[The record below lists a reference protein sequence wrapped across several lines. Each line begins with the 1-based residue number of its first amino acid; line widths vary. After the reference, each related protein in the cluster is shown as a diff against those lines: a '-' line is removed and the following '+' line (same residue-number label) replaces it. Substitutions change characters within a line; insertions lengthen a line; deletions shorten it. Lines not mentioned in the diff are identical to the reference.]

1 MKTSPHANKRE
12 ILARVRRGE
21 LDTRQAA
28 ALLRQL
34 HLDAVSDTAG
44 TSDSEHT
51 TVWYHAGW
59 AASAAGPKAAGATGA
74 LVLVLRPGASE
85 GPDPQGQF
93 VVPADAPVSW
103 PRVWRSVS
111 GTLPAD
117 ARVVLDTREALGPAA
132 LDAAFALLRAIIED
146 RSRQTISVVV
156 LTAGTAHSE
165 TADAL
170 GALCQIASQEDRRI
184 RAVSVHVSGVPEATA
199 PGTPLAR
206 AFAELAL
213 PTPGTAQVRYDRHG
227 RAIRTLTP
235 LPDTG
240 GDARGPWRERG
251 VYLITGGAGGIG
263 AHMAELL
270 ARRYAARLVLLGRSA
285 ITPPIRRVLERVR
298 EVGGEAVY
306 VQADVTDRG
315 AAERAL
321 ARAHEKFGP
330 LTGVLH
336 AAGVNEDAYLVNK
349 DPRSVHRVLA
359 PKVTGAAVLDEVT
372 AAEPLEMFVL
382 FSSVAAYIGGP
393 GQSDYAAANRSLGA
407 LAAARA
413 EAVARGIRRGT
424 TVSLSLPLIAG
435 GGMDLDERDK
445 RAARDLHG
453 MAAMAPDTLLDTL
466 GTALVSERPEVFVMH
481 GDAARIRMSV
491 ERHLSDRPSTSERA
505 AVPNSH
511 GGPGD
516 GIATA
521 AETYLLSLVSEI
533 IRLPAGRLRPDQELS
548 TVGVDSVLIKK
559 ISTLLEDR
567 LGPLPATLLFDYRTV
582 GELSRYLVAEHTAAL
597 RDLLVPQALQA
608 ADPAQAVRPQR
619 DSGKHRA
626 PIPAQKEGDG
636 PGPDSD
642 EPIAIIG
649 VAGRYPGGRDLD
661 TYWETLR
668 DGKDAI
674 TEVPADRW
682 DHTRY
687 YAPGERTGGKTYSK
701 WGGFIE
707 DADRFDTL
715 YFNISPR
722 DAERADPTERVFLE
736 VAWSALEN
744 AGYSRRLL
752 HQRTRRGD
760 EHALGV
766 FVGVTATS
774 YKLIGAEE
782 WGKNN
787 PITALSMDFSAA
799 NRLSY
804 LLDAH
809 GPSLVVD
816 TACSSSL
823 TALHLAV
830 ESLRRG
836 ECVMAIS
843 GGAHIQT
850 HPIKYGVLADMRL
863 LSTDGRCRAFGAGGD
878 GFVPSEGAGALVLK
892 PLSAALADGDHV
904 HGVIRATS
912 VNHGGR
918 TNGYTVPSP
927 RAHASVISAALR
939 RAGVSADTIGYVEA
953 HGTGTALGDP
963 IEVEGLRR
971 AFAEHTDRTGYCAIG
986 SAKSNIGHAESA
998 AGVAGVTKVLL
1009 QFAHG
1014 QLAPSLHSAEVNPK
1028 VDFSHSPFVL
1038 QRELGPWERLEPYTP
1053 RRAAVSSFGAGG
1065 SNGHVILE
1073 EAPKA
1078 PLSGPV
1084 AEDGAEWL
1092 IVLSAKT
1099 DERLREV
1106 VHRLHH
1112 HLGARPDTCVA
1123 DVACTLATGRDE
1135 LESRLAVAARTVSEL
1150 RDRLRA
1156 FLDTGSAEALVTGH
1170 TELAGPAPATP
1181 ERTRDLLAA
1190 RDWSALARIW
1200 VDGGAVDW
1208 THAFPGARRIP
1219 LPAYP
1224 FAGDRH
1230 WVATTPPLGTEG
1242 MAPYGVDGPLE
1253 RMVPTLDGL
1262 AYETEFTH
1270 HDQVVRDHVVAGR
1283 ALLAGVVHLRMA
1295 IAAAERLEQGRVR
1308 AITDVR
1314 WRTPLE
1320 IAETG
1325 TTVRVA
1331 LTGSDQGLEYTI
1343 NTAAEGTLELHS
1355 TGTVHLGADPTTPP
1369 SALDLEA
1376 LRARGT
1382 DHHEGGDFYTNAEH
1396 GGLVYGP
1403 LFRRL
1408 ASVRSSA
1415 GGEVVGELTDPP
1427 TSGAPAWAEEAG
1439 ALDGALHALH
1449 GVLPPASPDEPPLL
1463 PASVARVELHGRL
1476 GDARHVHVRLRSH
1489 DPERGTARADVTLAD
1504 EHGVPIAVFHDLRVA
1519 RPAATTGADVRHL
1532 RTAWQVLETTPAPAQ
1547 HTGHTLILT
1556 TDRDFGLGQALAARY
1571 DSVRLL
1577 RLDAPDVDEQVE
1589 RAVRHLPA
1597 DSLIHFLAGVDD
1609 RIYSAH
1615 DLAHLDTSL
1624 DQGCLALFRLAK
1636 LLADRRPEGLRLSVV
1651 TSDSQQID
1659 ECAPARNPY
1668 AAAIIGLAKS
1678 LARELPFA
1686 EVSCLD
1692 LDRRALAR
1700 GGAELPRIAEAVH
1713 TEPPAFPV
1721 QEVALRG
1728 GVRLGKTLRGL
1739 TLAEPSDEELPFRR
1753 GGTYLL
1759 VGGAGGLGRAVARH
1773 LARQYAA
1780 RLVLI
1785 GRRPLD
1791 QLPDTLLSEL
1801 REAGGEAV
1809 YEQADIADR
1818 EAAQALV
1825 TRVRQRFG
1833 PIHGAVHAAFTLADS
1848 LLTRMDEPTF
1858 RRALHAK
1865 AHGTVVL
1872 AEALTGEPL
1881 DFLALFSSAVS
1892 HRANAGQANYSA
1904 ASTFQDT
1911 YAHHLSARTHLPV
1924 KLFNWGLWGHSGSVA
1939 TEDYRRRVARLGVAG
1954 LTDEE
1959 GVAAF
1964 LRVMGSPLV
1973 QATVLKTTG
1982 DDQGLEGVTDAA
1994 PDTLEAPGDGL
2005 AVRAAAAGAAAV
2017 RDAATLPSGYLD
2029 RLDDL
2034 ARRETLAALRGMGLP
2049 RTAVTA
2055 RTPDQLATD
2064 LGVAAG
2070 QRRLFDALLD
2080 AVHRAGLVRE
2090 DGGRLSFPVDPYERT
2105 GPMELR
2111 ERLVDDHPFCAPT
2124 VELIAD
2130 CAAALPDVLT
2140 GRRRGLEVLF
2150 PGGSQDRLA
2159 ALYHG
2164 DPRAKHFNEMCT
2176 AAVVRRVTELRRG
2189 DADREI
2195 TVLEIGAGTGGT
2207 TRPLLTA
2214 LRECGD
2220 RPPAYVCTDISPTLV
2235 RQAAERFGPD
2245 HPEATFRTL
2254 DIAAAPA
2261 SQGYAEQRYD
2271 IVVAANVLHATGDL
2285 RATLHHVAALMRPG
2299 ALLAINESTAVLDA
2313 VTLVFGLTEG
2323 WWLYEDGHLRL
2334 PHSPL
2339 LGAEDWRAV
2348 LAAEGLRDVRTL
2360 AATRGDGAHA
2370 DQSLVLAERGNVRF
2384 GGAGA
2389 PDSSAPKPRP
2399 EPAVP
2404 ETGKTRTDG
2413 GEGAQAWLVERL
2425 RTRFAMSLKLAE
2437 SELDATTPL
2446 LTYGVDSLVVMDVTD
2461 SLERDLGWRVTFDE
2475 ALDGK
2480 TLTEVA
2486 DLLLGMGVP
2495 LPEEA
2500 AGPTAASAAPHE
2512 RPRSDETEAVDA
2524 EPVGEERTPADTP
2537 AGVPI
2542 AVIGVAGRYP
2552 GASDL
2557 REFWDNLLEGH
2568 RSIREIPADRWNET
2582 ELSGL
2587 DGSGHGGH
2595 RWGGFLD
2602 DVDHFD
2608 SLLFRISP
2616 REAAIMDPQERL
2628 LLETAW
2634 TALEDAA
2641 VTRTRLEDA
2650 AVRAAGAGVGVFA
2663 GAMHTPYQS
2672 VVAERWGRGE
2682 RPRGSSSTWALANRI
2697 SHCFGFSGPSIAVN
2711 SACSSSLTALHLAC
2725 EAIRRGECGAALVG
2739 GVNLILHPSHH
2750 ADLAAAKMLSGDG
2763 RVRVFDEDGDG
2774 MVTGEGVGVV
2784 VLKPLPEALRTGDR
2798 VHAVIT
2804 GSSVNHNA
2812 GDSTYTTPDA
2822 DAQAVLLRTALR
2834 RAGLRPDDVQY
2845 VEAAA
2850 TGSPLG
2856 DSVEAQ
2862 ALERVFDGRPTER
2875 GPVYVGTLKPN
2886 VGHLEAA
2893 SGMAQFAKVLLQ
2905 LKAGRI
2911 APTMDITEPLPV
2923 FSVDGSALRVVAEPV
2938 PWPGGGT
2945 VRCAA
2950 VSSFGAGGAN
2960 AQLIV
2965 QAPPEQPERPA
2976 PEGPQLVTLSAR
2988 RPQELRR
2995 LSARLRDFLRG
3006 PGSEENLADIAHTL
3020 RVGREPLRERV
3031 VFVAHDVPELVDAL
3045 GAVAD
3050 GDSPPER
3057 GFGALPEPWA
3067 QLAVR
3072 WAEGGDVDWR
3082 EQDSGGRVIS
3092 LPGYP
3097 FAPERHW
3104 IAEPASLPVTGA
3116 NTTPPAPATTVSAAT
3131 TEHDRDTVYETVV
3144 AAIGSVLGL
3153 PAEEVGLDE
3162 HLSDF
3167 GFDSIS
3173 LTELAGMLSDELA
3186 ISVLPPELYAHTDV
3200 ASLVAALAA
3209 RLPAPKRSA
3218 QTVAAAPA
3226 AGSVA
3231 EEPIAIVGM
3240 AGRFPGSP
3248 DLDAYWENL
3257 AAGRDLIEEIPA
3269 DRFDWRDIYGDPR
3282 EDPERVPSR
3291 WGGFLSG
3298 IDGFDPE
3305 FFRIS
3310 PREARTMDPQ
3320 HRLFLHAVWQAIED
3334 AGHDPTS
3341 LEGTRTGVFVGV
3353 GSTEYAQMLIER
3365 GVEIDGQ
3372 AATGNAHSVLAN
3384 RVSFL
3389 LGLHGPSEPLDTA
3402 CSSSLTAIHRAVQAI
3417 RAGEC
3422 DAALA
3427 GGVNALLSP
3436 TGFLA
3441 FGKSGMLSPD
3451 GRCKTFDHRADGYV
3465 RGEGVAA
3472 ILLKPLSR
3480 AQADGDHVYALVRGT
3495 AVNHGGRANS
3505 LTAPNPQA
3513 QTDVIVRA
3521 HRAAGVSADT
3531 ITYVEA
3537 HGTGTALGDPIE
3549 VNGLVDAFRA
3559 LGSGGRTGYCALGS
3573 VKTNVGHL
3581 ETAAGVAGLIKV
3593 VKALQHRQLPP
3604 SLHMERV
3611 NPLIDLT
3618 DAPFYLLDESRPWS
3632 RLSDGNGGEVPRRA
3646 GISSFGFGGVNAH
3659 VMVEEYQPDEPS
3671 GPMADERSEGP
3682 HLFVLSARTEERLR
3696 RYATAL
3702 ADSLE
3707 RTPRRPADV
3716 AHTLRVGRPA
3726 LDERLAVIAHGIP
3739 ELVERLRAYADGF
3752 GRREPD
3758 LVCPLQQLA
3767 VRWVRRKETDWS
3779 DLDAVPGRRVPLPT
3793 YPFEED
3799 RYWLPEP
3806 AAADPFTRPKQ
3817 TTATV
3822 AVPPEAVPAVR
3833 PEPVSTVPG
3842 PAPAPVYQRQSN
3854 DTGRE
3859 TPAME
3864 TVVDTTGLAWQLREL
3879 VAQGVGLTPEEIDP
3893 AKDFAVYGIDSIV
3906 ALRIMQRVQAKYGD
3920 EIPMAAIFEYASL
3933 DRLVEHIAA
3942 LNPSLAV
3949 ASSAPHEA
3957 LLVAEAGPATV
3968 TRPEPRSQ
3976 AHHRPQ
3982 PQSRPQARVIP
3993 FVADTTGVPVYCL
4006 PGDTGELSWLTHMR
4020 AALAGDGA
4028 VLGIEPPGFGTGRAP
4043 LTSATELAEA
4053 AADAIVGDRPGSPCR
4068 IAGQGIGGVI
4078 AFEVA
4083 RCLADRGHQV
4093 DELLLIGAPEPGA
4106 RVPRGLGALTGVF
4119 GTLWGAHRRLG
4130 PDVTGDGTADG
4141 DFADAARV
4149 LTAHA
4154 HPPMSEAALTEWLRE
4169 AHTHRT
4175 ALAEAVSA
4183 HEPRPLAGPTP
4194 ITVVRA
4200 LVAGEPATG
4209 DWQRWL
4215 VQVPRTIDLPSR
4227 PDYLTS
4233 AGAAVDLSGL
4243 HRSKDQRPQSS
4254 RRFITSVNQAGDKQ
4268 RSYWMHHMYGDV
4280 SYSLYLSR
4288 FLGPDYPL
4296 MGVEQVDVD
4305 SNLHRFDTF
4314 QEMCAEY
4321 AAAVRADHPGGPVT
4335 LAGSSFGGVVAYEVA
4350 RQLLHQGERIRSLIV
4365 ADGIMPTTPAWAGVD
4380 WSSLTDEQ
4388 SESLPLMMLGNSYC
4402 HRWHIPELIDLQ
4414 ALLGKE
4420 DDEQL
4425 RLIARHVVDKATAK
4439 LSYDHILLL
4448 LRRTNEAFNQNVR
4461 LLTEY
4466 VPQPLPEPVDVT
4478 FFHATQGFVG
4488 EQNTSGLPAMR
4499 RLGEDRTN
4507 GFGQFIGKPI
4517 RVHDVDADHFTI
4529 VHDQGLRTMARLMT
4543 PALGGPAVPETGD
4556 LI

>member
-1 MKTSPHANKRE
+1 M
-12 ILARVRRGE
+12 RRGD

-34 HLDAVSDTAG
+34 YSGPAGDTAG
-44 TSDSEHT
+44 TSDAKHS
-51 TVWYHAGW
+51 TVWYDAGW
-59 AASAAGPKAAGATGA
+59 KASSAVPEATGDTNV
-74 LVLVLRPGASE
+74 LVLVLRPGTFE
-85 GPDPQGQF
+85 GLDDQGRF
-93 VVPADAPVSW
+93 VVRADAPGTW
-103 PRVWRSVS
+103 PRAWHSAS
-111 GTLPAD
+111 GMLPAD
-117 ARVVLDTREALGPAA
+117 ARVVLDGREASGPVV
-132 LDAAFALLRAIIED
+132 LDAAFALMRAVIED
-146 RSRQTISVVV
+146 RSSRAIAFVM
-156 LTAGTAHSE
+156 LTAGPAHSE

-170 GALCQIASQEDRRI
+170 GALCQIAAREDRRI
-184 RAVSVHVSGVPEATA
+184 RAVSVHVSEALEETA
-199 PGTPLAR
+199 PCTPLDR
-206 AFAELAL
+206 AVAELAL
-213 PTPGTAQVRYDRHG
+213 PTPGSAQVRYDGHG

-235 LPDTG
+235 LPDTD

-263 AHMAELL
+263 AHVAELL

-285 ITPPIRRVLERVR
+285 TTPSIRRLLERVR
-298 EVGGEAVY
+298 EMGGEAVY

-315 AAERAL
+315 GAERAL
-321 ARAHEKFGP
+321 ARAHESFGS

-349 DPRSVHRVLA
+349 DPRAIHRVLA

-393 GQSDYAAANRSLGA
+393 GQSDYAAANRALGA
-407 LAAARA
+407 FAASRT

-424 TVSLSLPLIAG
+424 TVSLALPLIAG

-445 RAARDLHG
+445 RAAHDLHG
-453 MAAMAPDTLLDTL
+453 MAAMAPVTLLDTL

-481 GDAARIRMSV
+481 GDAPRIRMSI
-491 ERHLSDRPSTSERA
+491 ERHLSDRPSAPEPA
-505 AVPNSH
+505 AVPDSR
-511 GGPGD
+511 GPGD
-516 GIATA
+516 GIASS
-521 AETYLLSLVSEI
+521 AESYLLSLVSEV

-567 LGPLPATLLFDYRTV
+567 LGPLPATLLFEYRTV
-582 GELSRYLVAEHTAAL
+582 GELSRYLATEHTAAV
-597 RDLLVPQALQA
+597 RDLLAPQALQGA
-608 ADPAQAVRPQR
+608 APVRAVRPQR
-619 DSGKHRA
+619 DVEKYRA
-626 PIPAQKEGDG
+626 PAPAQKADGG
-636 PGPDSD
+636 PGLGSD

-674 TEVPADRW
+674 AEVPADRW

-687 YAPGERTGGKTYSK
+687 YAPGERTGGKTYGK

-707 DADRFDTL
+707 DAGRFDTL
-715 YFNISPR
+715 FFNISPR

-752 HQRTRRGD
+752 HSRTRRGD

-787 PITALSMDFSAA
+787 PITALSMDFSVA

-836 ECVMAIS
+836 ECAMAIT

-971 AFAEHTDRTGYCAIG
+971 AFAEDTDRTGYCAIG

-1028 VDFSHSPFVL
+1028 IDFSRSPFVL
-1038 QRELGPWERLEPYTP
+1038 QRELGPWERLGPHVP

-1065 SNGHVILE
+1065 ANGHVILE
-1073 EAPKA
+1073 EAPQVPPTGQA
-1078 PLSGPV
+1078 
-1084 AEDGAEWL
+1084 AEDGTEWL
-1092 IVLSAKT
+1092 ILLSAKSG
-1099 DERLREV
+1099 ERLREV
-1106 VHRLHH
+1106 ARRLRH
-1112 HLGARPDTCVA
+1112 HLGAHPDISLA

-1150 RDRLRA
+1150 RDRLGA
-1156 FLDTGSAEALVTGH
+1156 FLDTGSAEGLVTGR
-1170 TELAGPAPATP
+1170 TELAVPASVTP

-1200 VDGGAVDW
+1200 TDGGTIDW
-1208 THAFPGARRIP
+1208 TGGFPGARRIP

-1224 FAGDRH
+1224 FAGDHH
-1230 WVATTPPLGTEG
+1230 WVATTPPLGADG
-1242 MAPYGVDGPLE
+1242 MAPNAADGPLE
-1253 RMVPTLDGL
+1253 RIVPTLSGL
-1262 AYETEFTH
+1262 VYETEFTH
-1270 HDQVVRDHVVAGR
+1270 DDQVVRDHMVAGR

-1295 IAAAERLEQGRVR
+1295 IAAAERLERGQVRV
-1308 AITDVR
+1308 ITDVR

-1331 LTGSDQGLEYTI
+1331 LTESDEGLDYTI
-1343 NTAAEGTLELHS
+1343 NTAAEGALALHS
-1355 TGTVHLGADPTTPP
+1355 TGTVHLGADPAAPP
-1369 SALDLEA
+1369 AALDLEA
-1376 LRARGT
+1376 LRARGAN
-1382 DHHEGGDFYTNAEH
+1382 HHEGSDFYATAEH
-1396 GGLVYGP
+1396 AGLAYGR

-1408 ASVRSSA
+1408 ASVRICA
-1415 GGEVVGELTDPP
+1415 DGEALGELVGP
-1427 TSGAPAWAEEAG
+1427 TAPGAPAWAAEAG
-1439 ALDGALHALH
+1439 VLDGALHALH

-1463 PASVARVELHGRL
+1463 PASVTRVELHGRVA
-1476 GDARHVHVRLRSH
+1476 DARHVHVRLRDH
-1489 DPERGTARADVTLAD
+1489 DPERGTAHADVTLTD
-1504 EHGVPIAVFHDLRVA
+1504 ERGVPVAVFHDLRVA
-1519 RPAATTGADVRHL
+1519 RPAVTTGADVRHL
-1532 RTAWQVLETTPAPAQ
+1532 RTAWEVLDAPPAPTR

-1556 TDRDFGLGQALAARY
+1556 TDRDFGLGQVLAARY
-1571 DSVRLL
+1571 GRARLL
-1577 RLDAPDVDEQVE
+1577 RLDAPGVDEHVE
-1589 RAVRHLPA
+1589 RAVSDLPA
-1597 DSLIHFLAGVDD
+1597 DSLIHVLAGVDD
-1609 RIYSAH
+1609 RLYSSH

-1651 TSDSQQID
+1651 TSDSQQVD
-1659 ECAPARNPY
+1659 ESAPARNPY
-1668 AAAIIGLAKS
+1668 AAAITGLAKS

-1686 EVSCLD
+1686 KVSCLD
-1692 LDRRALAR
+1692 LDRPALAR
-1700 GGAELPRIAEAVH
+1700 GEAELPRLAEAVH
-1713 TEPPAFPV
+1713 AEPPAFPV

-1728 GVRLGKTLRGL
+1728 AVRLGKTLR
-1739 TLAEPSDEELPFRR
+1739 TLAVSEPDEEELPFRQ

-1780 RLVLI
+1780 RLVLV

-1791 QLPDTLLSEL
+1791 QLPDTLLPRL

-1809 YEQADIADR
+1809 YEQADVTAR
-1818 EAAQALV
+1818 EEVSALV
-1825 TRVRQRFG
+1825 ARVRQRFG
-1833 PIHGAVHAAFTLADS
+1833 PIHGAVHSAFTLADS

-1872 AEALTGEPL
+1872 AEALAGEPL

-1904 ASTFQDT
+1904 ASTFQDA
-1911 YAHHLSARTHLPV
+1911 YAHHLSARTRLPV

-1939 TEDYRRRVARLGVAG
+1939 TEEYRRRVARLGVAG

-1964 LRVMGSPLV
+1964 RRVMGSPLV
-1973 QATVLKTTG
+1973 QATVLKATG
-1982 DDQGLEGVTDAA
+1982 DQDLEGVTDAV
-1994 PDTLEAPGDGL
+1994 PDTLDAPGDGL
-2005 AVRAAAAGAAAV
+2005 AVRAAAAGAADV
-2017 RDAATLPSGYLD
+2017 RDVASLPSGYLD

-2034 ARRETLAALRGMGLP
+2034 ARREALAALSRMGLP
-2049 RTAVTA
+2049 RTPTTA
-2055 RTPDQLATD
+2055 RTPDQLAAD

-2070 QRRLFDALLD
+2070 QKRLFDALLD

-2105 GPMELR
+2105 GAIELR

-2150 PGGSQDRLA
+2150 PSGSQDRLA

-2176 AAVVRRVTELRRG
+2176 AAVVRRVTELRR
-2189 DADREI
+2189 DDPDREI

-2214 LRECGD
+2214 LKECGG
-2220 RPPAYVCTDISPTLV
+2220 RPPAYMCTDISPTLV
-2235 RQAAERFGPD
+2235 RQAAERFGPG

-2254 DIAAAPA
+2254 DIEVAPEG
-2261 SQGYAEQRYD
+2261 QGFAEQRYD

-2285 RATLHHVAALMRPG
+2285 RATLHNVAALMRPG
-2299 ALLAINESTAVLDA
+2299 ALLAVNESTAVLDA

-2323 WWLYEDGHLRL
+2323 WWLYGDGHLRL

-2348 LAAEGLRDVRTL
+2348 LAAAGLRDVRTL
-2360 AATRGDGAHA
+2360 AATRDDDAHA

-2384 GGAGA
+2384 GGAGVLAATA
-2389 PDSSAPKPRP
+2389 PNPGP
-2399 EPAVP
+2399 EPAAP
-2404 ETGKTRTDG
+2404 EMASTRTDER
-2413 GEGAQAWLVERL
+2413 EGAHAWLVERL

-2437 SELDATTPL
+2437 SEMDATTPL
-2446 LTYGVDSLVVMDVTD
+2446 LAYGVDSLVVMDVAD

-2480 TLTEVA
+2480 TLSEVA
-2486 DLLLGMGVP
+2486 DLLLGMGVS

-2500 AGPTAASAAPHE
+2500 AGPIAASGAPSS
-2512 RPRSDETEAVDA
+2512 RRSETTAVDA
-2524 EPVGEERTPADTP
+2524 VPMGEENTPADTP

-2557 REFWDNLLEGH
+2557 RDFWGNLLEGR
-2568 RSIREIPADRWNET
+2568 RSIGEIPADRWNEAQH
-2582 ELSGL
+2582 SGPE
-2587 DGSGHGGH
+2587 GSGHGGH

-2602 DVDHFD
+2602 GVDCFD

-2616 REAAIMDPQERL
+2616 REAALMDPQERL

-2641 VTRTRLEDA
+2641 VTRARLEDD
-2650 AVRAAGAGVGVFA
+2650 AVRAAEAGVGVFI
-2663 GAMHTPYQS
+2663 GAMHTPYQW

-2682 RPRGSSSTWALANRI
+2682 RPTGSSSIWALANRI

-2763 RVRVFDEDGDG
+2763 RARAFDEDGDG

-2784 VLKPLPEALRTGDR
+2784 VLKPLREALRVGDR

-2822 DAQAVLLRTALR
+2822 DAQAALLRTALR

-2845 VEAAA
+2845 VEGAA

-2856 DSVEAQ
+2856 DSVEAE
-2862 ALERVFDGRPTER
+2862 ALDQVFAGRPAER

-2911 APTMDITEPLPV
+2911 APTIGITTPLPI
-2923 FSVDGSALRVVAEPV
+2923 FTAESSALRVVTEPV
-2938 PWPGGGT
+2938 AWPGGDGRT

-2965 QAPPEQPERPA
+2965 QAPPEQSVHPA
-2976 PEGPQLVTLSAR
+2976 AEGPQLVPLSAR

-2995 LSARLRDFLRG
+2995 LAARLRDFLRG
-3006 PGSEENLADIAHTL
+3006 PGSGETLADIAHTL
-3020 RVGREPLRERV
+3020 RVGREPLRERTAL
-3031 VFVAHDVPELVDAL
+3031 VAHDLSELVDAL

-3050 GDSPPER
+3050 GDSPPQR
-3057 GFGALPEPWA
+3057 GLGALPEPWA
-3067 QLAVR
+3067 RLAVR

-3104 IAEPASLPVTGA
+3104 IAKPAALPVAGA
-3116 NTTPPAPATTVSAAT
+3116 STTPPAPATIADAT
-3131 TEHDRDTVYETVV
+3131 TGHDRDTVYEAVV

-3153 PAEEVGLDE
+3153 PAEEIGPDE

-3173 LTELAGMLSDELA
+3173 LTELADLLSGELA

-3200 ASLVAALAA
+3200 ASLVAALAS
-3209 RLPAPKRSA
+3209 RLPAPTRTA
-3218 QTVAAAPA
+3218 RTQAAVPPA
-3226 AGSVA
+3226 GAVTD
-3231 EEPIAIVGM
+3231 EPIAIVGM

-3257 AAGRDLIEEIPA
+3257 AAGRDLVEEIPD

-3291 WGGFLSG
+3291 WGGFLKG
-3298 IDGFDPE
+3298 IDRFDPE

-3320 HRLFLHAVWQAIED
+3320 HRLFLQAVWQAIED

-3365 GVEIDGQ
+3365 GVEVDGQ

-3402 CSSSLTAIHRAVQAI
+3402 CSSSLTAVHRAVQAI

-3422 DAALA
+3422 EAALA
-3427 GGVNALLSP
+3427 GGVNVLLSP

-3472 ILLKPLSR
+3472 VLLKPLSR
-3480 AQADGDHVYALVRGT
+3480 AQAEGDHVYALVRGT

-3549 VNGLVDAFRA
+3549 VNGLVDAFCA

-3573 VKTNVGHL
+3573 VKTNIGHL

-3618 DAPFYLLDESRPWS
+3618 GAPFYLLDELRPWS
-3632 RLSDGNGGEVPRRA
+3632 RLSDGDGGEVPRRA

-3659 VMVEEYQPDEPS
+3659 VVVEEYQSDEPL
-3671 GPMADERSEGP
+3671 GLAADERAEGP

-3707 RTPRRPADV
+3707 RTTHRAADV
-3716 AHTLRVGRPA
+3716 AYTLRVGRPA
-3726 LDERLAVIAHGIP
+3726 LDERLAVIAHTVP
-3739 ELVERLRAYADGF
+3739 ELVERLRAYAGGS

-3758 LVCPLQQLA
+3758 VVCPLQQLA
-3767 VRWVRRKETDWS
+3767 VRWVRRKESDWS
-3779 DLDAVPGRRVPLPT
+3779 ALDAVPGRRVPLPT

-3799 RYWLPEP
+3799 RYWLPELAP
-3806 AAADPFTRPKQ
+3806 AAGGLTRPTQ
-3817 TTATV
+3817 TAATV
-3822 AVPPEAVPAVR
+3822 AAPSEAAPTAR
-3833 PEPVSTVPG
+3833 PEPVSGASG
-3842 PAPAPVYQRQSN
+3842 PAPAPVHQRQSI

-3859 TPAME
+3859 TPAMD
-3864 TVVDTTGLAWQLREL
+3864 TAVDTTELAWQLREL

-3893 AKDFAVYGIDSIV
+3893 AKDFAAYGIDSIV

-3933 DRLVEHIAA
+3933 DRLVEHIAR

-3949 ASSAPHEA
+3949 ASAASCAAPP
-3957 LLVAEAGPATV
+3957 VAEANPAAV

-3976 AHHRPQ
+3976 TRHQPQ
-3982 PQSRPQARVIP
+3982 PQGRPQARVIS
-3993 FVADTTGVPVYCL
+3993 FVADTAGVPVYCL

-4020 AALAGDGA
+4020 AALADEGA
-4028 VLGIEPPGFGTGRAP
+4028 VLGIEAPGFGTGQAP
-4043 LTSATELAEA
+4043 LTSVTDVADA
-4053 AADAIVGDRPGSPCR
+4053 AADAIVGDRPGTPCR
-4068 IAGQGIGGVI
+4068 IAGQGLGAVI

-4083 RCLADRGHQV
+4083 RRLADRGHQV

-4106 RVPRGLGALTGVF
+4106 RVPRGLGALTGAF

-4130 PDVTGDGTADG
+4130 PDVPGDGAADA

-4149 LTAHA
+4149 LTVHA

-4175 ALAEAVSA
+4175 ALAEAIAV
-4183 HEPRPLAGPTP
+4183 HEPLPLASPTP
-4194 ITVVRA
+4194 TTVVRA

-4215 VQVPRTIDLPSR
+4215 VQAPRTIDLPSR

-4233 AGAAVDLSGL
+4233 AGASLDLSRL
-4243 HRSKDQRPQSS
+4243 RRPKDQGQQLS

-4321 AAAVRADHPGGPVT
+4321 AAAIRADHPGGPVT

-4365 ADGIMPTTPAWAGVD
+4365 ADGIMPTTAAWAGVD

-4402 HRWHIPELIDLQ
+4402 HRWNIPELIDLQ
-4414 ALLGKE
+4414 ALLGRE
-4420 DDEQL
+4420 EDEQL

-4488 EQNTSGLPAMR
+4488 EQNPGGLPAMR

-4507 GFGQFIGKPI
+4507 GFGQFVGKPI